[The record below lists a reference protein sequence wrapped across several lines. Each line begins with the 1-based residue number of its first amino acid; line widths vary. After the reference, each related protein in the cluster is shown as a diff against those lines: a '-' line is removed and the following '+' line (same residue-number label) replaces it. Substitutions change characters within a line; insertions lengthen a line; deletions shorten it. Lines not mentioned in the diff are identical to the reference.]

1 MKYLCD
7 PHVLPT
13 NTCPPDL
20 AELEKRT
27 AAAMGFAPEIQLDA
41 ADGVFAPVTSWP
53 YLEGQWTGLEEMAAS
68 GTKLPHA
75 DKIRYEAHLMVNDPR
90 PLGTLFAKIG
100 CIRILPH
107 IETFNGVDDAKT
119 MFAEW
124 KAAGASEVGIS
135 LLLDTPLSEIDQYAD
150 MIDVVQ
156 LMSIAKVGAQGQPF
170 DESIYSRIDELHA
183 TYPDMMVSVDGGVA
197 ENNVEMLTRA
207 GANRLCVGSAI
218 SKAEDPAAAYAA
230 IHARAMKGC
239 APVTIEMGM

>member
-1 MKYLCD
+1 M
-7 PHVLPT
+7 HTILPAI
-13 NTCPPDL
+13 L
-20 AELEKRT
+20 AHSEQE
-27 AAAMGFAPEIQLDA
+27 FLDKLA
-41 ADGVFAPVTSWP
+41 LFDGIAPVIHVDVMDGSFVPNTTWFDVIA
-53 YLEGQWTGLEEMAAS
+53 LH
-68 GTKLPHA
+68 TKRFQSRFEL
-75 DKIRYEAHLMVNDPR
+75 HLMVNDPR

-170 DESIYSRIDELHA
+170 DESIYSRIEELHA